1 MSNGYRSNIGYAGEP
16 IQQSMTSDPGDRMGR
31 NEVRMKLGVVLAVYT
46 ADSIYNKSA
55 QQTPDFRGCRH
66 ECSVQIIEDGT
77 NNYSRLDNVIIT
89 PNVASGID
97 NYEETLPRG
106 SSQSVNI
113 TSTFDPSLM
122 MMDPYDLDGDWCV
135 VGFLGGENAYPF
147 IVRWWPNPRN
157 FFDPQTTGPSSANV
171 NSQGF
176 VLDQSNRY
184 FRRINGVEMTI
195 TKIGDLYLDMSTA
208 GGTPVFGVPPQKGRL
223 VRPPLPTGGNIR
235 SVFKT
240 TSSLELDWNMPQDGE
255 GFGST
260 PDPQLVQ
267 TNPATTPN
275 GNTFTPT
282 QKVSTFVQA
291 DASNFMIQVPVE
303 FNVKS
308 KSIIELN
315 SSSNINI
322 IAPTIVV
329 GGQQSDVS
337 VDSATFDT
345 YSTGNTDI
353 LADGNVSI
361 TCTTL
366 NVEATD
372 AKIVCDTQVSVETPI
387 IEVQS
392 QSISLG
398 TLTMQKLIDKRVG
411 DDAVMLL
418 TPLFAAAPLPPP
430 ATPNPVDNAKAI
442 NAIITYLQALA
453 ISLQT
458 YVTVE
463 TQAS

>member
-97 NYEETLPRG
+97 NYEEALPRG
-106 SSQSVNI
+106 SSQSVNV
-113 TSTFDPSLM
+113 TSVFDPSLM
-122 MMDPYDLDGDWCV
+122 TMDPYDLDGDFCV

-147 IVRWWPNPRN
+147 ILRWWPNPRN

-195 TKIGDLYLDMSTA
+195 TKVGDLYLDMSTA

-223 VRPPLPTGGNIR
+223 VRPLLPTGGNIR
-235 SVFKT
+235 SVFKP
-240 TSSLELDWNMPQDGE
+240 TSSLELDWNTPQDGE

-308 KSIIELN
+308 KSIIELDA
-315 SSSNINI
+315 SSTINI
-322 IAPTIVV
+322 LAPDVTV
-329 GGQQSDVS
+329 GGRSSTVT
-337 VDSATFDT
+337 VDSNKT
-345 YSTGNTDI
+345 
-353 LADGNVSI
+353 SI
-361 TCTTL
+361 TAQEDAEIYSQDLLINTNDSTTL
-366 NVEATD
+366 NTLTLDLFAATEALIET
-372 AKIVCDTQVSVETPI
+372 ARIVVKSPI
-387 IEVQS
+387 IELGGDLSTS
-392 QSISLG
+392 QY
-398 TLTMQKLIDKRVG
+398 LIDQRAGIEATEK
-411 DDAVMLL
+411 LL
-418 TPLFAAAPLPPP
+418 NLVPPNVTSPTP
-430 ATPNPVDNAKAI
+430 ATNAASLVSIINYLGLLAGILNKNVTANTKA
-442 NAIITYLQALA
+442 
-453 ISLQT
+453 S
-458 YVTVE
+458 
-463 TQAS
+463 

>member
-303 FNVKS
+303 FNVTS
-308 KSIIELN
+308 KSLIELDATN
-315 SSSNINI
+315 TINI
-322 IAPTIVV
+322 LAPSITV
-329 GGQQSDVS
+329 GGRNTDLQVDTETTTMVSHGNTEVYADSIIIGSDKDTTLTAQNVYVTATNTEVVVAGPRVVVNSDVIELGGNLGS
-337 VDSATFDT
+337 SQFLIDQRAGVDAFEKLALLVPPLNPPTPV
-345 YSTGNTDI
+345 GN
-353 LADGNVSI
+353 AASI
-361 TCTTL
+361 T
-366 NVEATD
+366 
-372 AKIVCDTQVSVETPI
+372 SI
-387 IEVQS
+387 I
-392 QSISLG
+392 
-398 TLTMQKLIDKRVG
+398 
-411 DDAVMLL
+411 
-418 TPLFAAAPLPPP
+418 
-430 ATPNPVDNAKAI
+430 N
-442 NAIITYLQALA
+442 YLQLLA
-453 ISLQT
+453 SNLNSN
-458 YVTVE
+458 VTQKTKAE
-463 TQAS
+463 